1 MTCANGVS
9 VAPQPSRATGAAGEG
24 QRYRPHGNLPD
35 RPGLRSRVPGT
46 SDRHNEDV
54 SGRRVSL
61 LLTGVAVVEVA
72 AGVVLAV
79 VAGMSFDE
87 ALNTFVVTNA
97 LMGAAFAICGG
108 IIARHHPRNA
118 VGWLFIADGL
128 GHATGA
134 LMAALAVLVNEQ
146 EGPVAVQRLASTVL
160 MYSWPW
166 SIGLFLPLALLLFP
180 EGRALS
186 RRWRGVAWAVVLT
199 SPLFV
204 LEIGMN
210 PEPLTDELAPGY
222 LTLGQYD
229 DLTALWTVAEL
240 RTSLAILL
248 AVVSLVVGYRRGDEL
263 RRRQLLWLV
272 LAAIVVIGVVIPW
285 SFVSGTPVVVLFAIP
300 LIPVAVTVGI
310 VRAQLLDIR
319 LVVSRALAWLFLSI
333 GALAGYVVLVA
344 ALDTFVTAQVGKS
357 ALVTVLVALALAPVL
372 PRVQRLVD
380 RWMYGDRGNPAR
392 VASRVGEQLASGGQE
407 DLVGVAEAM
416 RTALRLPYVGVRTS
430 SGLLAESGL
439 LGDSSDVVPL
449 SYGGH
454 DVGQLVV
461 GLRSGER
468 RLASADRSTLGI
480 VAASLALAVRAV
492 ELSADLRHS
501 RGRLVMAR
509 EEERRRIRQD
519 LHDGLGPTLTGVAL
533 SADAAANLIESDP
546 AKVRDLLAALR
557 RDTRSAIADVRRL
570 VDDLRPPALDELGLL
585 QALRQRADQLAW
597 RSDGSTLDVDLLVP
611 EVLRALPAAVEVAA
625 YRIATEA
632 LTNVARHAGASG
644 ATVQLRCNGRLDLE
658 VLDDGVATRPWSP
671 GVGLSGMRERAIE
684 LGGTFEAGPC
694 PSGGRVFVSIP
705 LDAA

>member
-1 MTCANGVS
+1 MC
-9 VAPQPSRATGAAGEG
+9 PGASE
-24 QRYRPHGNLPD
+24 
-35 RPGLRSRVPGT
+35 
-46 SDRHNEDV
+46 RHNEAV

-61 LLTGVAVVEVA
+61 VLTCLAVAEVV
-72 AGVVLAV
+72 AGAVLAA
-79 VAGMSFDE
+79 VAGMSFAD
-87 ALNTFVVTNA
+87 AFNTFVVTNG
-97 LMGAAFAICGG
+97 LMGVSFAVCGG
-108 IIARHHPRNA
+108 IIARYHPRNA

-134 LMAALAVLVNEQ
+134 LMAPLAVLVNEQ
-146 EGPVAVQRLASTVL
+146 GGPVAVERLASTLL

-180 EGRALS
+180 DGRAGS
-186 RRWRGVAWAVVLT
+186 RGWRGVAWAIAVT

-204 LEIGMN
+204 LEIGTS

-222 LTLGQYD
+222 LTLRQYD
-229 DLTALWTVAEL
+229 DLSALWTVAEL

-272 LAAIVVIGVVIPW
+272 LAAILVIAVIIPW
-285 SFVSGTPVVVLFAIP
+285 SFVSGTPIVVLLAVP

-310 VRAQLLDIR
+310 VRARLFDIR
-319 LVVSRALAWLFLSI
+319 LVVSRALAWLLLSI

-344 ALDTFVTAQVGKS
+344 ALDTFVSARLGKS
-357 ALVTVLVALALAPVL
+357 ALVTVLVALALAPLL

-392 VASRVGEQLASGGQE
+392 VASRVGEQLVAGEQV
-407 DLVGVAEAM
+407 DLVGVAAAV
-416 RTALRLPYVGVRTS
+416 RTALRLPYVAVRTP
-430 SGLLAESGL
+430 SGMLAESGQPDGATDL
-439 LGDSSDVVPL
+439 VPL
-449 SYGGH
+449 SYAGH
-454 DVGQLVV
+454 DVGELVV

-468 RLASADRSTLGI
+468 RLSSADRSTLGV
-480 VAASLALAVRAV
+480 VAASLALAVRAL

-501 RGRLVMAR
+501 RERLVMAR

-533 SADAAANLIESDP
+533 SADAAANLVDSDP
-546 AKVRDLLAALR
+546 STVRDLLANLR
-557 RDTRSAIADVRRL
+557 RDARVAIADVRRL
-570 VDDLRPPALDELGLL
+570 VDDLRPPALDELGLI

-597 RSDGSTLDVDLLVP
+597 RSDGSSIGVDLRVP
-611 EVLRALPAAVEVAA
+611 DVLPELPAAVEVAA

-632 LTNVARHAGASG
+632 LTNVARHAGARG
-644 ATVQLRCNGRLDLE
+644 ATLQLRCHDRLDLE
-658 VLDDGVATRPWSP
+658 VLDDGVATEPWAP
-671 GVGLSGMRERAIE
+671 GVGLSGMRERAVE

-694 PSGGRVFVSIP
+694 PSGGRVYVSIP